1 MKKCMEILIS
11 LTFIVIGLILSFQK
25 ELRIAVPLLIGVT
38 ACMSVLL
45 ALIAYCEVQ
54 KINLKPAT
62 IVVVALL
69 LRVMFLLQPPQL
81 SDDIYRYL
89 WDGTQ
94 VLKGI
99 NPYAYAPSK
108 MTPPVDMQSVH
119 AQINHPQYVTI
130 YPPAAQ
136 LVFAAGATLGGTITS
151 LKSLLIA
158 IDLVLCWLV
167 MMVLKRLEMPVWHAV
182 LYAWNPLPIMEIAG
196 SGHIDGAGL
205 TMLTGALLILLP
217 GKECEPAPVK
227 NIVSII
233 LSGSLLAGAVLVKVL
248 PLILFPILFLLVPGN
263 RRVLFISTFLATL
276 AALVLPFMPD
286 VTNMLTSLKVYA
298 YNWEFAGFAFS
309 TMRTL
314 TGSGSLAR
322 IIVLGTFLIIALAVL
337 VRLQRSLRN
346 STQTVD
352 SNRTIISACYATVTA
367 FLLLTPTLQPWYAL
381 FLAVFL
387 PYCAGPAGMVLCWA
401 VFLTYQ
407 VQIDY
412 FILGK
417 WLENPLVSATVF
429 ISPVTAGMLS
439 YLYKQQGRKVASL
452 DLE

>member
-1 MKKCMEILIS
+1 
-11 LTFIVIGLILSFQK
+11 
-25 ELRIAVPLLIGVT
+25 
-38 ACMSVLL
+38 MSVLL